1 MSDDQ
6 ANALLDMTVG
16 IVANYVSNNQVRPD
30 ELAALISATHAA
42 LSGAGSPTEEPVIEL
57 TRPTTAQV
65 KRSVSDAGIVSFI
78 DGKTYQSLKR
88 HLGTNGYTPQS
99 YREAFGLRS
108 DYQMV
113 SPRLRR
119 APLRFCEGKRAG
131 TGRAQAEG
139 QGGCEDGKAQALAS
153 NHLRPRQLNA
163 HARVSE
169 PKGSPRWRSDRSER
183 HRYKSLLRTSEG
195 QPSRDDRVR

>member
-42 LSGAGSPTEEPVIEL
+42 LSGAGSPAAEPVIEL

-88 HLGTNGYTPQS
+88 HLGTHGYTPQS
-99 YREAFGLRS
+99 YRDAFGLRA
-108 DYQMV
+108 DYPMV
-113 SPRLRR
+113 SPSYAARR
-119 APLRFCEGKRAG
+119 SALAKASGL
-131 TGRAQAEG
+131 G
-139 QGGCEDGKAQALAS
+139 QGGRK
-153 NHLRPRQLNA
+153 
-163 HARVSE
+163 
-169 PKGSPRWRSDRSER
+169 PKGKVAAKPARAKR
-183 HRYKSLLRTSEG
+183 
-195 QPSRDDRVR
+195 Q